1 MEQTQQT
8 SPATGIGIIGCGY
21 WGINYVR
28 VFDELPDSRVVAV
41 CDLNEDRLMRVQQRF
56 RQVKTY
62 RDVGELLGDT
72 EVNAVVVATP
82 LSTHHTLTKACLQ
95 QGRHVLVEKPFV
107 GAVPQGEEL
116 IELAE
121 RNRLVLMVGHTFL
134 YNPSVRKMKEYM
146 VSGDCGEIYYL
157 HATRT
162 NLGPIRKDANALWD
176 LIPHDLSIFGYLLD
190 AQPLWV
196 SAVAAKLLRN
206 SREDVGFVALS
217 YPNGILGHVHA
228 SWADPHKVRE
238 VVLVGSQKRVV
249 FNDLNGQESI
259 RIYEKGISPLSSD
272 VDSFGEHRL
281 QIRDGDII
289 SPKLEVSEPLKN
301 ECAHFLDC
309 VRWGNQPLSDG
320 KNGLQ
325 VVKTLLAIDQSI
337 HKNGAPVEVMA

>member
-1 MEQTQQT
+1 MEQEQASHTV
-8 SPATGIGIIGCGY
+8 GIGVIGCGY

-28 VFDELPDSRVVAV
+28 VFDELSGSRVVAV
-41 CDLNEDRLMRVQQRF
+41 CDLNEDRLSRVQQRF
-56 RQVKTY
+56 RYIRTY
-62 RDVGELLGDT
+62 RCAEELLGDS
-72 EVNAVVVATP
+72 EVDAVVVATP
-82 LSTHHTLTKACLQ
+82 LSTHYVLAKACLE

-107 GAVPQGEEL
+107 CKVSEGEEL
-116 IELAE
+116 IDLAE
-121 RNRLVLMVGHTFL
+121 RGHVTLMVGHTFL
-134 YNPSVRKMKEYM
+134 YNPSVRKMKEYA
-146 VSGDCGEIYYL
+146 VSGDCGDIYYL

-176 LIPHDLSIFGYLLD
+176 LIPHDLSIFSYLLD

-238 VVLVGSQKRVV
+238 VVLVGSQKRIV

-259 RIYEKGISPLSSD
+259 RIYEKGISPSASD
-272 VDSFGEHRL
+272 MDSIGEHRL
-281 QIRDGDII
+281 LIRDGDII

-301 ECAHFLDC
+301 ECAHFLAC
-309 VRWGNQPLSDG
+309 VRDGGRPLSDA

-325 VVKTLLAIDQSI
+325 VVKTLLAIDQSTL
-337 HKNGAPVEVMA
+337 KNGAPVEVLS

>member
-1 MEQTQQT
+1 ME
-8 SPATGIGIIGCGY
+8 PIRIGVIGCGY

-28 VFDELPDSRVVAV
+28 VFDELPDSRVVAI
-41 CDLNEDRLMRVQQRF
+41 CDLNEDRLNRVQQRF
-56 RQVKTY
+56 RHVRTY
-62 RDVGELLGDT
+62 RDAGALLGDAD
-72 EVNAVVVATP
+72 VDAIVVATP
-82 LSTHHTLTKACLQ
+82 LSTHYVLAKACLEQ
-95 QGRHVLVEKPFV
+95 DRHVLVEKPFV
-107 GAVPQGEEL
+107 CKVSEGEEL
-116 IELAE
+116 IDLAE
-121 RNRLVLMVGHTFL
+121 RGHVTLMVGHTFL
-134 YNPSVRKMKEYM
+134 YNPSVRKMKDYT
-146 VSGDCGEIYYL
+146 VSGDCGDIYYL

-176 LIPHDLSIFGYLLD
+176 LIPHDLSIFSYLLD

-238 VVLVGSQKRVV
+238 VVLVGSQKRIV

-259 RIYEKGISPLSSD
+259 RIYEKGISPSPSD
-272 VDSFGEHRL
+272 VDSFGEYRL
-281 QIRDGDII
+281 LIRDGDII

-301 ECAHFLDC
+301 ECAHFLEC
-309 VRWGNQPLSDG
+309 LRQGSRPLSDG

-337 HKNGAPVEVMA
+337 RQNGVPVEVMS

>member
-1 MEQTQQT
+1 ME
-8 SPATGIGIIGCGY
+8 SVGIAVIGCGY

-28 VFDELPDSRVVAV
+28 VFDELPGSRVVAA
-41 CDLNEDRLMRVQQRF
+41 CDLNEERLGRVQQRF
-56 RQVKTY
+56 RYVRTY
-62 RDVGELLGDT
+62 RTAGELLNDP
-72 EVNAVVVATP
+72 EVDAVVVATP
-82 LSTHHTLTKACLQ
+82 LSTHYPLAKACLE

-107 GAVPQGEEL
+107 CQVSEGEEL
-116 IELAE
+116 VDLAE
-121 RNRLVLMVGHTFL
+121 RGHLTLMVGHTFL
-134 YNPSVRKMKEYM
+134 YNPSVRKMKEYT
-146 VSGDCGEIYYL
+146 VAGDCGDIYYL

-176 LIPHDLSIFGYLLD
+176 LIPHDLSIFSYLLD

-238 VVLVGSQKRVV
+238 VVLVGSQKRIV

-259 RIYEKGISPLSSD
+259 RIYEKGVSPAAND
-272 VDSFGEHRL
+272 MDSIGEHRL
-281 QIRDGDII
+281 LIRDGDII
-289 SPKLEVSEPLKN
+289 SPKLEASEPLKN

-309 VRWGNQPLSDG
+309 VRRGSRPLSDARS
-320 KNGLQ
+320 GLQ
-325 VVKTLLAIDQSI
+325 VVKTLLAIDQSAL
-337 HKNGAPVEVMA
+337 KNGAPVEVMA